1 MPHFYRIHELAAPKA
16 GKPRWISIGEK
27 HATKEGA
34 KRVMKIYEE
43 KRPGVRF
50 RVKKVVR

>member
-1 MPHFYRIHELAAPKA
+1 MSFYRIHELAAVTN
-16 GKPRWISIGEK
+16 GKERWIAIGGK
-27 HATKEGA
+27 HGTKDTA
-34 KRVMKIYEE
+34 KRIMKIYEE